1 MERGAVAGTQRAI
14 GGGLALRQG
23 GDHRMRV
30 ADLRCSLIAGLAAA
44 GLITGAC
51 GDHGTGTGPG
61 GSSLQLLY
69 GDGAT
74 DTVLSVPAQALV
86 VEVRGENGVPV
97 PGTVVRFQSLPI
109 DSAHPFAPGVFVA
122 AVTSTY
128 FETFVADSTD
138 SRGRSLVLIELGT
151 SSGAPKLLVSV
162 PEFGLQDTARF
173 TVLPGNAARVVVQ
186 PKDTALYTGKGF
198 RARASVTD
206 RFGNPRSDPVS
217 YSTTTVAITI
227 TPSGTVTAG
236 ANFARAFYTANAR
249 GWTDTGWVSVVP
261 QGTLAALQ
269 TGDFGGTAPVWSCS
283 TSTARDTSGSGREAA
298 TIMPPPP
305 GRRQGRRW
313 HSG

>member
-30 ADLRCSLIAGLAAA
+30 SDLRCSLIAGLAAA

-138 SRGRSLVLIELGT
+138 SRGRSSVLIELGT
-151 SSGAPKLLVSV
+151 SSGAAKLLVSV

-173 TVLPGNAARVVVQ
+173 TVLPGNAARESGGVLQ
-186 PKDTALYTGKGF
+186 SEFRDGYEQFRRTGARAELDQDRRPSAAVRRVRDESLEV
-198 RARASVTD
+198 RARD
-206 RFGNPRSDPVS
+206 RCDEHPRSEERRVGKECRS
-217 YSTTTVAITI
+217 
-227 TPSGTVTAG
+227 
-236 ANFARAFYTANAR
+236 R
-249 GWTDTGWVSVVP
+249 
-261 QGTLAALQ
+261 
-269 TGDFGGTAPVWSCS
+269 WS
-283 TSTARDTSGSGREAA
+283 
-298 TIMPPPP
+298 PY
-305 GRRQGRRW
+305 
-313 HSG
+313 H